1 MTGEGKALKLINT
14 HFEVFRVALAHQSSK
29 NMNIKSALSFSDGNS
44 GMGVPKWV
52 CMGGNV
58 KCFLEIN

>member
-14 HFEVFRVALAHQSSK
+14 HFELFRVVLAHQSSK
-29 NMNIKSALSFSDGNS
+29 NMNIKSALSFSDGDS
-44 GMGVPKWV
+44 DMGVPKWDR
-52 CMGGNV
+52 MGKNI